1 MKSKGVKKISYLI
14 VPAEVNG
21 TKVKGADHYFAAG
34 GTIDD
39 LKAAATTRQPNPHVT
54 GDAFTDAR
62 LAETIADDNLQDHFI
77 WCPGLGWRRRDG
89 RRWTSATDVEVTE
102 TMRQHVLDRFRQE
115 IDDGAHDKIA
125 LDGWRSM
132 LSASRIRTVLGLA
145 RGIMERKV
153 DDLDADLDLLNTPS
167 GVVDLTTGE
176 MTPHDPELM
185 MTKITSGSYRLN
197 TY

>member
-1 MKSKGVKKISYLI
+1 VKSKGVKKISYLI

-77 WCPGLGWRRRDG
+77 WCPGLAGDG
-89 RRWTSATDVEVTE
+89 
-102 TMRQHVLDRFRQE
+102 
-115 IDDGAHDKIA
+115 G
-125 LDGWRSM
+125 
-132 LSASRIRTVLGLA
+132 TVAGGRVPPTWKLP
-145 RGIMERKV
+145 R
-153 DDLDADLDLLNTPS
+153 P
-167 GVVDLTTGE
+167 
-176 MTPHDPELM
+176 
-185 MTKITSGSYRLN
+185 
-197 TY
+197 